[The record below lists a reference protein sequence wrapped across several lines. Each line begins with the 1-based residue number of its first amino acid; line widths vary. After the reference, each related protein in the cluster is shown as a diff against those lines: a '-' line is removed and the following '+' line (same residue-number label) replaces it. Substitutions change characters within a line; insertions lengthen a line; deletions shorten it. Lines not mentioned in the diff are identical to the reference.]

1 MRALWEN
8 WAIHYRTRPAI
19 PKMADLYA
27 MEEDDRHHFPKV
39 TDDDK
44 ADHLQKLLRNRFEVL
59 TGYADMKK
67 QTAEIEKRFKYYDKD
82 NSGSLCFEEF
92 DAALTEMNLGDA
104 PKSELRALFDRY
116 DSNGDENVSYPE
128 LINGVFEV
136 APHPLAQKESR
147 RMLENIRAQIA
158 KRGGLNGIRSL
169 GRSFRIM
176 YDGGNGKI
184 EPEEMLYGLRDQG
197 VEVERNEIEQIMLHF
212 DKDGD
217 GSVIFDE
224 FLRAL
229 RGKMNQRRKGLVKL
243 AFGQLDKTGDGV
255 VTMEDL
261 MGIYDV
267 SENPDVINGLLTPD
281 QAFQEFAKVWDR
293 DRSGSVHLD
302 EFIDYYQDVSASID
316 NDDYFELMIRNAWHI
331 SGGEGQYENTA
342 NLRVLVIHD
351 DGSQEVVEIKDDLGL
366 DVNDFPAIRKKLFMQ
381 GVKNIKKVEVASA
394 M

>member
-67 QTAEIEKRFKYYDKD
+67 QTAEIEKRFKYYDND

-176 YDGGNGKI
+176 DDGGNGKI

>member
-1 MRALWEN
+1 
-8 WAIHYRTRPAI
+8 
-19 PKMADLYA
+19 MADLYA

-176 YDGGNGKI
+176 DDGGNGKI

-281 QAFQEFAKVWDR
+281 EAFQEFAKVWDR
-293 DRSGSVHLD
+293 DRSGSIHLD
-302 EFIDYYQDVSASID
+302 EFIDHYQDVSASID

>member
-1 MRALWEN
+1 
-8 WAIHYRTRPAI
+8 
-19 PKMADLYA
+19 
-27 MEEDDRHHFPKV
+27 
-39 TDDDK
+39 
-44 ADHLQKLLRNRFEVL
+44 
-59 TGYADMKK
+59 
-67 QTAEIEKRFKYYDKD
+67 
-82 NSGSLCFEEF
+82 
-92 DAALTEMNLGDA
+92 
-104 PKSELRALFDRY
+104 
-116 DSNGDENVSYPE
+116 
-128 LINGVFEV
+128 
-136 APHPLAQKESR
+136 
-147 RMLENIRAQIA
+147 MLENIRAQIA

-176 YDGGNGKI
+176 DDGGNGKI

>member
-1 MRALWEN
+1 
-8 WAIHYRTRPAI
+8 
-19 PKMADLYA
+19 MADLYA

-176 YDGGNGKI
+176 DDGGNGKI

-281 QAFQEFAKVWDR
+281 QAFQEFAKIWDR